1 MLCMLMMT
9 ACSEHIETDD
19 WQATTGQEGNVK
31 LVVGLDAILP
41 TTRTFTDSEISID
54 VIQSYWLLFY
64 KKEGDT
70 YKLVKRQDGT
80 ANTALKV
87 ETTVSLDPGI
97 YHAYVVAN
105 IDVANI
111 DDSKIPVVGDE
122 ESALFNIQLGWV
134 NGDISKNQ
142 TMFGFF
148 TKADDT
154 PGNDL
159 VTDLDNSIDE
169 AVNQYGL
176 HKVNPTAHKAPEIII
191 ESTTIQAKLTA
202 KLYRMAAMVSLH
214 FDTWDLYPGVELTLQ
229 SVKLYNIPNK
239 YCLWKESAADG
250 PDEVAIDEVIDI
262 GFKQKTSNSI
272 VHEYESGAALHGN
285 TKNIYTLNKY
295 FYMPENRQGTVETT
309 SLNDKTAGADKA
321 KEYATYIE
329 VVAKHKINDTNER
342 TVTYRYALGEDSYG
356 DNNEIVYNNY
366 NVTRN
371 RHYKVYL
378 TLKGYGLSSAAT
390 WRTELGTETFTPF
403 VEITGSKIRLV
414 DYNGKTVNATSWS
427 VENTNDW
434 LHLRKTAKIDKTN
447 DKAGDNLKR
456 AVGISDGTGNVE
468 FYYHALIKAH
478 KDNQTFYADTDLSGT
493 ITLKYKI
500 TTDVEEVTKTID
512 LKRFGLTQYNF
523 GSSWIVPNLQYIE
536 PSGSGKEPVYY
547 NVCVDENPWINNNE
561 YKFTLYNGIKNP
573 DDMTVFTNN
582 MQLRWFGPYREKRKD
597 YDADKGEVTFTFYS
611 DARLN
616 GYYTF
621 DISVPGYM
629 PMPVTIL
636 KNAPLTIKDP
646 VAEAFF
652 ENGNI
657 KNIPDITDTKFKLV
671 KDAGDT
677 GSQYVTSVAPYIP
690 SIIVDKNETKTT
702 TPYPYCFNIKNNNT
716 YIEFTISEKQ
726 TLNVVGR
733 GRYESGNGYVILKV
747 ASDTETPV
755 QNVSMPSSNH
765 IRNYTTTLDAG
776 TYRIKKTSGEIY
788 LHYLALN

>member
-19 WQATTGQEGNVK
+19 WQTTTGQEGNVK

-64 KKEGDT
+64 KKEDGN
-70 YKLVKRQDGT
+70 YKLVKKQNGT

-87 ETTVSLDPGI
+87 ETTVSLDPGT

-105 IDVANI
+105 ID
-111 DDSKIPVVGDE
+111 DSKIPAVGTE
-122 ESALFNIQLGWV
+122 ESALFNIQLDWD
-134 NGDISKNQ
+134 NDDISKNQ

-148 TKADDT
+148 TKAEDT

-159 VTDLDNSIDE
+159 VTDLDNDIDK
-169 AVNQYGL
+169 AVNQQGL
-176 HKVNPTAHKAPEIII
+176 HKVNPTVFKAPEIKI

-214 FDTWDLYPGVELTLQ
+214 FDTWDLYPGVKLTLQ

-239 YCLWKESAADG
+239 YYLWEESAAKGAEDVET
-250 PDEVAIDEVIDI
+250 DEVSDI
-262 GFKQKTSNSI
+262 GFEIEHK
-272 VHEYESGAALHGN
+272 YDSGAAIHDN

-295 FYMPENRQGTVETT
+295 FYMPENRQGIIETMT
-309 SLNDKTAGADKA
+309 SLDDKKVGTDT

-329 VVAKHKINDTNER
+329 VVATHMINGTNAR

-390 WRTELGTETFTPF
+390 WRTELGSETFTPF
-403 VEITGSKIRLV
+403 VEITGNKIRLV

-434 LHLRKTAKIDKTN
+434 LHLRKTATIDKTN
-447 DKAGDNLKR
+447 DKDGDYLKR
-456 AVGISDGTGNVE
+456 AVGISDGTGDVE
-468 FYYHALIKAH
+468 FYYHALIK
-478 KDNQTFYADTDLSGT
+478 KENYQEGDLSGN
-493 ITLKYKI
+493 IILKYK
-500 TTDVEEVTKTID
+500 TGTNDEVTKTVE
-512 LKRFGLTQYNF
+512 LKRFGITQYNF
-523 GSSWIVPNLQYIE
+523 GSWKQPLQYIE
-536 PSGSGKEPVYY
+536 PSGSEKEPVYY
-547 NVCVDENPWINNNE
+547 NVCVDEKPWINKNE
-561 YKFTLYNGIKNP
+561 YKFTLYNGITDT

-582 MQLRWFGPYREKRKD
+582 MQLRWFGPYREKGKVS
-597 YDADKGEVTFTFYS
+597 DASKGEVTFTFYS

-646 VAEAFF
+646 VAEAVF
-652 ENGNI
+652 ESENI
-657 KNIPDITDTKFKLV
+657 KNITDTKFILV
-671 KDAGDT
+671 KEGD
-677 GSQYVTSVAPYIP
+677 GDSQYVTSEDPYIP

-702 TPYPYCFNIKNNNT
+702 TSYRYCFNIKNNST

-733 GRYESGNGYVILKV
+733 GRYESNGYEILKV
-747 ASDTETPV
+747 VDGTETSI
-755 QNVSMPSSNH
+755 QIVSMPSSNH

>member
-9 ACSEHIETDD
+9 ACNKHIETDD
-19 WQATTGQEGNVK
+19 WQTTTGQEGNVK

-64 KKEGDT
+64 KEEDGN
-70 YKLVKRQDGT
+70 YKLVKKQNGT

-87 ETTVSLDPGI
+87 ETTVWLEAGT

-105 IDVANI
+105 IDETKLPA
-111 DDSKIPVVGDE
+111 DGTE
-122 ESALFNIQLGWV
+122 ESALFNIQLGWD
-134 NGDISKNQ
+134 NDDISNNQ

-148 TKADDT
+148 TKAKDT

-176 HKVNPTAHKAPEIII
+176 HKVNPTVIEVPAIKI

-229 SVKLYNIPNK
+229 SVKLYNIPQK
-239 YCLWKESAADG
+239 YYLWKESAANKTDG
-250 PDEVAIDEVIDI
+250 VATDEVSDI
-262 GFKQKTSNSI
+262 GFEQRTSNSI

-295 FYMPENRQGTVETT
+295 FYMPENRQGTGTMT
-309 SLNDKTAGADKA
+309 SLNDKTAGAGKA

-329 VVAKHKINDTNER
+329 VEAKHTINGTNAR

-427 VENTNDW
+427 VENTTDW
-434 LHLRKTAKIDKTN
+434 LHLRKTATIDKTN
-447 DKAGDNLKR
+447 DKDGDNLKR
-456 AVGISDGTGNVE
+456 AVVISDGTGNVE

-512 LKRFGLTQYNF
+512 LKRFGITQYNF
-523 GSSWIVPNLQYIE
+523 GSWKQPLEYIE

-547 NVCVDENPWINNNE
+547 NVCVDENPWINKNE
-561 YKFTLYNGIKNP
+561 YKFTLYNGITDTDKMN
-573 DDMTVFTNN
+573 VFTNN
-582 MQLRWFGPYREKRKD
+582 MQLRWFGPYREKGKVS
-597 YDADKGEVTFTFYS
+597 DASKGEVTFTFYS

-636 KNAPLTIKDP
+636 KNAPLTISDIVADAKFKD
-646 VAEAFF
+646 
-652 ENGNI
+652 
-657 KNIPDITDTKFKLV
+657 KNITDGVFTLTQ
-671 KDAGDT
+671 GT
-677 GSQYVTSVAPYIP
+677 SYQYGNTDSLQTPTINNA
-690 SIIVDKNETKTT
+690 K
-702 TPYPYCFNIKNNNT
+702 TPYHFQIKDTDT
-716 YIEFTISEKQ
+716 YIEFTIIEKQ

-747 ASDTETPV
+747 EDGKEPEPV
-755 QNVSMPSSNH
+755 QNVSMPPSNH

-788 LHYLALN
+788 LYYLALN

>member
-19 WQATTGQEGNVK
+19 WQTTTGQEGNVK

-64 KKEGDT
+64 KKEEDGT
-70 YKLVKRQDGT
+70 YKLVKKQNGT

-87 ETTVSLDPGI
+87 ETTVSLDPGT

-105 IDVANI
+105 ID
-111 DDSKIPVVGDE
+111 DSKIPADGTE
-122 ESALFNIQLGWV
+122 ESALFNIQLDWD
-134 NGDISKNQ
+134 NDDISKNQ

-148 TKADDT
+148 TKAEDT

-159 VTDLDNSIDE
+159 VTDLDNDIDK

-176 HKVNPTAHKAPEIII
+176 HKVNPTDYTAPEIEI

-214 FDTWDLYPGVELTLQ
+214 FDTWDLYPGVKLTLQ

-239 YCLWKESAADG
+239 YYLWEESAAKG
-250 PDEVAIDEVIDI
+250 ADEVETDEVNSDI
-262 GFKQKTSNSI
+262 GFEIEHQ
-272 VHEYESGAALHGN
+272 YDSGAALHGN

-295 FYMPENRQGTVETT
+295 FYLPENRQGIIETMT
-309 SLNDKTAGADKA
+309 SLDDKKVGTDT

-329 VVAKHKINDTNER
+329 VVAKHEINGTNAR

-356 DNNEIVYNNY
+356 NNNEIVYNNY

-390 WRTELGTETFTPF
+390 WRTELGSETFTPF

-447 DKAGDNLKR
+447 DKDGDNLKR

-561 YKFTLYNGIKNP
+561 YKFTLYNGIKNL

-636 KNAPLTIKDP
+636 KNAPLTISGIVADAKFKD
-646 VAEAFF
+646 
-652 ENGNI
+652 
-657 KNIPDITDTKFKLV
+657 KNITDGVFTL
-671 KDAGDT
+671 T
-677 GSQYVTSVAPYIP
+677 PGSSYQYGNTDSPQTPTINNA
-690 SIIVDKNETKTT
+690 K
-702 TPYPYCFNIKNNNT
+702 TPYHFQIKDTDT
-716 YIEFTISEKQ
+716 YIEFTINQKQ

-733 GRYESGNGYVILKV
+733 GRYESGNGYEILKV
-747 ASDTETPV
+747 VDGTETSI
-755 QNVSMPSSNH
+755 QKVSMPPSNH
-765 IRNYTTTLDAG
+765 IRNYTTTLAAG

-788 LHYLALN
+788 LYYLALN

>member
-9 ACSEHIETDD
+9 ACNEHIETDD
-19 WQATTGQEGNVK
+19 WQTTTGQEGNVK

-64 KKEGDT
+64 KEEDGN
-70 YKLVKRQDGT
+70 YKLVKKQNGT

-87 ETTVSLDPGI
+87 ETTVSLEAGT

-105 IDVANI
+105 IDE
-111 DDSKIPVVGDE
+111 SKIPAVGAE
-122 ESALFNIQLGWV
+122 ESALFSIKLDWDND
-134 NGDISKNQ
+134 DISNNQ

-148 TKADDT
+148 TKAEDT

-159 VTDLDNSIDE
+159 VTDLDNDIDK
-169 AVNQYGL
+169 AVNQQGL
-176 HKVNPTAHKAPEIII
+176 HKVNPTDFEAPAIEI

-214 FDTWDLYPGVELTLQ
+214 FDTWDLYPGVKLTLQ

-239 YCLWKESAADG
+239 YYLWKESAAKG
-250 PDEVAIDEVIDI
+250 ADEVAIDEVSDI
-262 GFKQKTSNSI
+262 GFEQRTSDSI
-272 VHEYESGAALHGN
+272 MHEYDSGAALHGY

-295 FYMPENRQGTVETT
+295 FYMPENRQGTGTMT
-309 SLNDKTAGADKA
+309 SLNDKTAGEGTSMK
-321 KEYATYIE
+321 YATYIE
-329 VVAKHKINDTNER
+329 VVAKHEINGTNAR

-356 DNNEIVYNNY
+356 DKNEIVYNNY

-427 VENTNDW
+427 VENTTDW
-434 LHLRKTAKIDKTN
+434 LHLRKTATIDKTN
-447 DKAGDNLKR
+447 DKDGDNLKR

-468 FYYHALIKAH
+468 FYYHALIK
-478 KDNQTFYADTDLSGT
+478 KENYQEGDLSGS
-493 ITLKYKI
+493 IILKYK
-500 TTDVEEVTKTID
+500 TGTNDEVTKTVD
-512 LKRFGLTQYNF
+512 LKRFGITQYNF
-523 GSSWIVPNLQYIE
+523 GSWKQPLEYIE

-547 NVCVDENPWINNNE
+547 NVCVDENPWINKNE
-561 YKFTLYNGIKNP
+561 YKFTLYNGITDTDKMN
-573 DDMTVFTNN
+573 VFTNN
-582 MQLRWFGPYREKRKD
+582 MQLRWFGPYREKGKVS
-597 YDADKGEVTFTFYS
+597 DASKGEVTFTFYS

-636 KNAPLTIKDP
+636 KNAPLTISGIVADAKFKD
-646 VAEAFF
+646 
-652 ENGNI
+652 ENILNI
-657 KNIPDITDTKFKLV
+657 KDSKFTLEIDTDDKS
-671 KDAGDT
+671 
-677 GSQYVTSVAPYIP
+677 SQYNTSTAPQIP
-690 SIIVDKNETKTT
+690 TINGEK
-702 TPYPYCFNIKNNNT
+702 YPYHFHIKNNFT
-716 YIEFTISEKQ
+716 YIEFTINSKQ

-733 GRYESGNGYVILKV
+733 GRYESGNGYEIFKV
-747 ASDTETPV
+747 VDGTETSI
-755 QNVSMPSSNH
+755 QKVSMPPSNH

>member
-9 ACSEHIETDD
+9 ACNEHIETDD
-19 WQATTGQEGNVK
+19 WQTTTGQEGNVK

-64 KKEGDT
+64 KKEKDGN
-70 YKLVKRQDGT
+70 YKLVKKQKGT

-87 ETTVSLDPGI
+87 ETAVSLDPGT

-105 IDVANI
+105 IA
-111 DDSKIPVVGDE
+111 DSKIPADGTE
-122 ESALFNIQLGWV
+122 ESALFNIQLDWD

-148 TKADDT
+148 TKAEDT

-159 VTDLDNSIDE
+159 VTDLDNDIDK

-176 HKVNPTAHKAPEIII
+176 HNVNPTDYIAPAIEI

-214 FDTWDLYPGVELTLQ
+214 FDTWDLYPGVELKLQ

-239 YCLWKESAADG
+239 YYLWEESAANETDG
-250 PDEVAIDEVIDI
+250 VATDEVNSAF
-262 GFKQKTSNSI
+262 GFEQRTSNSI
-272 VHEYESGAALHGN
+272 MHEYDRGASSHSN

-295 FYMPENRQGTVETT
+295 FYMPENRQGTIGTT
-309 SLNDKTAGADKA
+309 SLDDKTAGAGKA

-329 VVAKHKINDTNER
+329 VVAKHKINGTNER

-414 DYNGKTVNATSWS
+414 DYNGKTVNAESWS

-434 LHLRKTAKIDKTN
+434 LHLRKTEAISSN
-447 DKAGDNLKR
+447 DKDGDALKYAGN
-456 AVGISDGTGNVE
+456 ISNGTGDVE
-468 FYYHALIKAH
+468 FYYHALIK
-478 KDNQTFYADTDLSGT
+478 KENYQEGDLSGN
-493 ITLKYKI
+493 IILKYK
-500 TTDVEEVTKTID
+500 TGTNDEVTKTVD
-512 LKRFGLTQYNF
+512 LKRFGITQYNF
-523 GSSWIVPNLQYIE
+523 GSWKQPLQYIE
-536 PSGSGKEPVYY
+536 PSGSGEEPVYY
-547 NVCVDENPWINNNE
+547 NVCVDENPWINKNE
-561 YKFTLYNGIKNP
+561 YKFTLYNGITNP

-582 MQLRWFGPYREKRKD
+582 MQLRWFGPYREKGKVS
-597 YDADKGEVTFTFYS
+597 DASKGEVTFTFYS

-646 VAEAFF
+646 VAEAVF
-652 ENGNI
+652 ESENI
-657 KNIPDITDTKFKLV
+657 KNITDTKFKLV
-671 KDAGDT
+671 KDAEDT

-726 TLNVVGR
+726 TINVVGR
-733 GRYESGNGYVILKV
+733 GRYEDSGNGYEILKV
-747 ASDTETPV
+747 VDGTETSI
-755 QNVSMPSSNH
+755 QKVSMPSSNH

>member
-1 MLCMLMMT
+1 MKQYITTVFTMLCMLMMT
-9 ACSEHIETDD
+9 ACNEHIETDD
-19 WQATTGQEGNVK
+19 WQTTTGQEGNVK

-70 YKLVKRQDGT
+70 YKLVKNKKGT

-87 ETTVSLDPGI
+87 ETTVSLDPGT

-105 IDVANI
+105 IDE
-111 DDSKIPVVGDE
+111 SKIPADGTE
-122 ESALFNIQLGWV
+122 ESALFDIQLDWV

-154 PGNDL
+154 PGNDF
-159 VTDLDNSIDE
+159 VTDLDNDIDKE
-169 AVNQYGL
+169 VNQYGL
-176 HKVNPTAHKAPEIII
+176 HKVNPTDFKAPAIEI

-239 YCLWKESAADG
+239 YCLWEESAANETDG
-250 PDEVAIDEVIDI
+250 VAIDEVSDI
-262 GFKQKTSNSI
+262 GFEQRKDNKI
-272 VHEYESGAALHGN
+272 VHEYESGAALHSN

-295 FYMPENRQGTVETT
+295 FYLPENRQGTVNTT
-309 SLNDKTAGADKA
+309 SLNDKTAGEGKA

-356 DNNEIVYNNY
+356 DNGTIVYNNY

-427 VENTNDW
+427 VENTNNW
-434 LHLRKTAKIDKTN
+434 LHLRKTEAISSN
-447 DKAGDNLKR
+447 DKDGDALKYAGN
-456 AVGISDGTGNVE
+456 ISNGTGDVE
-468 FYYHALIKAH
+468 FYYYGKCTSTGI
-478 KDNQTFYADTDLSGT
+478 FEELSGK

-500 TTDVEEVTKTID
+500 GDAAEETKEIN
-512 LKRFGLTQYNF
+512 LKRFSLLKFINTVTPKQYF
-523 GSSWIVPNLQYIE
+523 E
-536 PSGSGKEPVYY
+536 PSGSGNLPVYH
-547 NVCVDENPWINNNE
+547 NVCEDNSTWGKDAIYNLN
-561 YKFTLYNGIKNP
+561 FYNGITNEEE
-573 DDMTVFTNN
+573 MEVFKGN
-582 MQLRWFGPYREKRKD
+582 MHLLWSGPYRESD
-597 YDADKGEVTFTFYS
+597 ISYDTEKGIVTYRIIS
-611 DARLN
+611 DVRLN

-621 DISVPGYM
+621 NIYTFNSSYNM
-629 PMPVTIL
+629 PTPVTIL
-636 KNAPLTIKDP
+636 KNAPFTISGIVADAKFKDENILNIKDL
-646 VAEAFF
+646 
-652 ENGNI
+652 
-657 KNIPDITDTKFKLV
+657 KFTLE
-671 KDAGDT
+671 
-677 GSQYVTSVAPYIP
+677 
-690 SIIVDKNETKTT
+690 IVDTDDKSSLYNTSTAPQIPTINGVE
-702 TPYPYCFNIKNNNT
+702 YPYHFHLKNNS
-716 YIEFTISEKQ
+716 YIEFTIINSKQ

-733 GRYESGNGYVILKV
+733 GLYESGNGYEILKV
-747 ASDTETPV
+747 VDGTETSV
-755 QNVSMPSSNH
+755 QKVSMPSSNH
-765 IRNYTTTLDAG
+765 IRNYTTTLAAG
-776 TYRIKKTSGEIY
+776 TYRIKKIGTGEIY